1 MIAVKNLHKS
11 FGKIK
16 VLKGIDATFEK
27 GKTNLIIGKSG
38 SGKTVLLKNII
49 GLLKPEQGQIFFSN
63 NNYAT
68 MDNAKKRQLR
78 KDMGV
83 VFQGNALFDSMNVFE
98 NIAFPLKMFGNFS
111 VEKIKERVDF
121 VLKRVNLKDVN
132 KKLPSELSGGMQKRV
147 AIARGIVMKPQYLL
161 FDEPNSGLDPATSR
175 VIDHLILEIT
185 KEYEMTTII
194 NTHDM
199 NSVME
204 MGKKIILLDNGE
216 KIWEGDSKNILHS
229 DNQEVINIIEGVKEK
244 I

>member
-63 NNYAT
+63 ENYAT

-132 KKLPSELSGGMQKRV
+132 EKLPSELSGGMQKRV